1 MDCIVHGVAKSR
13 TGLSN
18 FHFASMWNEHNCA
31 VVWTFFG
38 IAFLR
43 NWNEKW
49 PFPVLWPLLSFP
61 NLLAY
66 WVQHLNS
73 SSFRIRNSLAGI
85 PSPPL
90 ALLVVTLPKALL
102 SSYSR
107 MSGSRW
113 VTTQYPLANLHGYLG
128 HWDPFLCSSSVYSSH
143 FLISSASVRSVLLL
157 SFIVP
162 IFAWNVPLVSLIFL
176 KRSSRIL
183 VMILKSFN
191 KVTFQDQCYLLWV
204 FIAFWNVFFS

>member
-1 MDCIVHGVAKSR
+1 MDCIVHGVAKSW

-18 FHFASMWNEHNCA
+18 FRFTRMWNEHNCA
-31 VVWTFFG
+31 IVWTFFG
-38 IAFLR
+38 IAFLW

-90 ALLVVTLPKALL
+90 ALLVVTLPKVLL
-102 SSYSR
+102 TSYSR

-113 VTTQYPLANLHGYLG
+113 ATTQYPLNNHHGYLG
-128 HWDPFLCSSSVYSSH
+128 HWDLFLCSSSVYSSH
-143 FLISSASVRSVLLL
+143 FFLISSASVRSILFLF
-157 SFIVP
+157 FIVP
-162 IFAWNVPLVSLIFL
+162 TFAWNVPLVSLIFL

-191 KVTFQDQCYLLWV
+191 KVTF
-204 FIAFWNVFFS
+204 